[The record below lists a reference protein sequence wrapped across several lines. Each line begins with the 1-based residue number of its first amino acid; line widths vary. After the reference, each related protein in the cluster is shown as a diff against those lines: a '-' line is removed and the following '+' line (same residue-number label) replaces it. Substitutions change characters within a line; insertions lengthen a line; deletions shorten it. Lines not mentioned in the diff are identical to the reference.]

1 MLTVVTSALAFN
13 GPSTL
18 LTSAKCAPAV
28 AMSGSLEQAFVYESA
43 AGNARPLG
51 DGKGNGPNSRMPVP
65 GTGTSM
71 PIPSLEQSFVY
82 DSAGGNALPLGDG
95 KGDWPKSPVAAL
107 TGKVVSTAPVLE
119 AVEAA
124 QEKVVVDEE
133 AEEEADVEAEVEEAA
148 EVA

>member
-1 MLTVVTSALAFN
+1 M
-13 GPSTL
+13 PI
-18 LTSAKCAPAV
+18 P
-28 AMSGSLEQAFVYESA
+28 SLEQSFVYESA
-43 AGNARPLG
+43 GGNARPLG
-51 DGKGNGPNSRMPVP
+51 DGKGNGPNSLMPVS